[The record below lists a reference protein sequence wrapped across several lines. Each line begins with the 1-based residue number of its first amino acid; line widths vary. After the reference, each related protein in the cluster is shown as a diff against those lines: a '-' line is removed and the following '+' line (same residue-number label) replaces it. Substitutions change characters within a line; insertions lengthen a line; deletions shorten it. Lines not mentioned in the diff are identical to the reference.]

1 MLNPSRHR
9 RLFCCLISLLLA
21 VRMAAQAPAGSTTT
35 VQDVVYRG
43 DGTPASGTL
52 VISWPAFTTAGN
64 LAVAAGSMA
73 VAIGPQGA
81 INLALVPNAGGTPDG
96 TYYKVVFK
104 LDDGSTSEEY
114 WSVPATTTTTIAAV
128 RSKIVPSAVA
138 IQVASRQYVDSAIA
152 AALTGFHGPF
162 PRVVTTFNGR
172 TGDVVA
178 AANDYA
184 YSQLRGIPSSFNAGQ
199 LQGQN
204 LDPPSAAGQQPTYNG
219 AKFVEQAKQAADFR
233 DFGVIGNL
241 AADDTSAANTA
252 IAALANNGGSI
263 QLPGSTNFFWM
274 KLTSPLNLSNTGNYR
289 IGGAS
294 DSTGF
299 AYCGDGSGPVVNA
312 KDTFNLGLQ
321 DLAIYGHWRDNC
333 TSTYAT
339 AGVAWD
345 KTGVSG

>member
-1 MLNPSRHR
+1 M
-9 RLFCCLISLLLA
+9 LLA
-21 VRMAAQAPAGSTTT
+21 VGMAPQIQAGNTAT
-35 VQDVVYRG
+35 VQDVVYRA

-81 INLALVPNAGGTPDG
+81 ISIALVPNAGGTPDG

-114 WSVPATTTTTIAAV
+114 WSVPAAATTTIAAI

-152 AALTGFHGPF
+152 GALAGFHGPF

-178 AANDYA
+178 GASDYA
-184 YSQLRGIPSSFNAGQ
+184 YSQLRGVPSSFNAGQ
-199 LQGQN
+199 LQGKN

-219 AKFVEQAKQAADFR
+219 TKFVEQAKQAADFR

-241 AADDTSAANTA
+241 VADDTGAANTA
-252 IAALANNGGSI
+252 
-263 QLPGSTNFFWM
+263 
-274 KLTSPLNLSNTGNYR
+274 SPRWRPMAGPSSFPVRATP
-289 IGGAS
+289 
-294 DSTGF
+294 
-299 AYCGDGSGPVVNA
+299 SG
-312 KDTFNLGLQ
+312 
-321 DLAIYGHWRDNC
+321 
-333 TSTYAT
+333 
-339 AGVAWD
+339 
-345 KTGVSG
+345 